1 MKCVNVGCC
10 VQHQLAPTLQNTPS
24 VSVPAGRSGEG
35 PPSLQRRG
43 VSSLKQQNS
52 SADTHRRSL
61 HWHCYLYQHFIMLM
75 LPFLL
80 FKAVNLFNTPSVLAA
95 TPMRPLLGQLPLC
108 PTNNTG
114 AIPFRWADSSMRV
127 TSYKWLEYIVTMLL
141 VIKFTHKISHF
152 L

>member
-10 VQHQLAPTLQNTPS
+10 VQHQLAPTLQNSPS
-24 VSVPAGRSGEG
+24 VSVRAGRGGEG

-61 HWHCYLYQHFIMLM
+61 HWHCYIYLYQHFIMLM
-75 LPFLL
+75 IPFLL

-114 AIPFRWADSSMRV
+114 AIPFR
-127 TSYKWLEYIVTMLL
+127 
-141 VIKFTHKISHF
+141 
-152 L
+152 